1 MVLHYKDPIIIII
14 MTILQYIKLYE
25 SSISNRLLRFQTS
38 LIQV

>member
-25 SSISNRLLRFQTS
+25 SSITLSN
-38 LIQV
+38 